1 MKPKILIL
9 GGTSFIG
16 FNLSILLYKK
26 YDVTILTSLNKK
38 KKIKKK
44 RYSFLKKLKIKIIKL
59 DFLSSKIKYANFKKY
74 DCIINCIGWTKNY
87 NSEKY
92 DYNKIEKKNLT
103 LFRKLFLIFKKNK
116 LKKFIEIG
124 TSFEYGNRKKKCKE
138 RDLCNPTLPY
148 GKLKLKNCLKLEK
161 ISKTTNTNIY
171 VIRVFSIFG
180 YLDRPEKFIESLK
193 KKNPIIIK
201 NPDLPQDFVS
211 VNYLAKMINKIIKKK
226 ILKNNFE
233 IYNCCS
239 GSLITPN
246 KIINF
251 LIKKN
256 LLKNNK
262 LTIVK
267 KKKIKQ
273 KLLLIGNRNK
283 ILNKL
288 KLPKENFK
296 KELVKYF

>member
-1 MKPKILIL
+1 
-9 GGTSFIG
+9 
-16 FNLSILLYKK
+16 
-26 YDVTILTSLNKK
+26 
-38 KKIKKK
+38 
-44 RYSFLKKLKIKIIKL
+44 
-59 DFLSSKIKYANFKKY
+59 
-74 DCIINCIGWTKNY
+74 
-87 NSEKY
+87 
-92 DYNKIEKKNLT
+92 
-103 LFRKLFLIFKKNK
+103 
-116 LKKFIEIG
+116 
-124 TSFEYGNRKKKCKE
+124 
-138 RDLCNPTLPY
+138 LCNPTLPY

-262 LTIVK
+262 LTILK